1 MLCVAALKE
10 LGEGN
15 FSGGEGKAYNRT
27 DEWNLGDFLQKSYRF
42 VREQGFAPFQSC
54 W

>member
-15 FSGGEGKAYNRT
+15 FRGGEGKDT
-27 DEWNLGDFLQKSYRF
+27 LELTSGT
-42 VREQGFAPFQSC
+42 
-54 W
+54 